1 MSQPAPQAP
10 TQTPKNPT
18 TKVQTLRLWTQLII
32 ALVGLLF
39 SAYLFWLHQ
48 ATIGGAL
55 AGMILGHFFGLAH
68 TTTGSD
74 VLAQAVSSVG
84 GLLGGQKGGS

>member
-1 MSQPAPQAP
+1 MSQPAPQTQAQAP
-10 TQTPKNPT
+10 KQQNPST
-18 TKVQTLRLWTQLII
+18 ARLRLWTQLII

-68 TTTGSD
+68 ATAGSD
-74 VLAQAVSSVG
+74 VLAQAVSSVS
-84 GLLGGQKGGS
+84 GLLSGQKGGA